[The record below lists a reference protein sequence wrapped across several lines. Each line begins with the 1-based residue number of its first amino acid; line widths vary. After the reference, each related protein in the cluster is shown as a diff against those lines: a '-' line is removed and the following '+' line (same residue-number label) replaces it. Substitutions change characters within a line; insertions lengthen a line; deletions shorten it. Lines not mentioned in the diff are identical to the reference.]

1 MRQIRQ
7 TFAAFVVRD
16 FRFMWGGS
24 LLSVTAFM
32 TAFLLVP
39 SVAYQITGS
48 YAAAGVAAMGSGIS
62 QTLLGPLGGVIADR
76 YRKKPMVMVGQV
88 MPGFLIAGMGV
99 LIYTET
105 ISVTLLLLTTLM
117 MGAGFSIMGPAR
129 QAWTGEIVPRR
140 MLANAVALQ
149 QMSMNTG
156 QVIGPTIVAI
166 AIIFL
171 GDNGE
176 LSLKQASYLFFL
188 VASFFVIVVPMTG
201 AIRGGAAPKPKAER
215 RAFSVEL
222 RAGFNYLK
230 GNPRLRICWGFF
242 LIMVMCGFA
251 FQTLLPG
258 MLDREFGRNPFD
270 IGPTYII
277 FGVASLAINIVLAG
291 MVSGPRAWPALLAM
305 GMMLAV
311 GFWLVALAPN
321 YGALLVLGSFI
332 GAGRSGVMLVNQS
345 IMMSHTKPEYFGRV
359 MSFVMMGFGLQSLLG
374 PVWGLT
380 ADAIGGRQTF
390 ALIGV
395 IAAVATVLMA
405 VGWLRTR
412 HLPLE
417 PGTAAASMGRR
428 AGVSVERPIPRLEPL
443 TNGRRPQPAFAA
455 QLAPVALME
464 AQKARS

>member
-1 MRQIRQ
+1 
-7 TFAAFVVRD
+7 
-16 FRFMWGGS
+16 
-24 LLSVTAFM
+24 
-32 TAFLLVP
+32 
-39 SVAYQITGS
+39 
-48 YAAAGVAAMGSGIS
+48 
-62 QTLLGPLGGVIADR
+62 
-76 YRKKPMVMVGQV
+76 
-88 MPGFLIAGMGV
+88 
-99 LIYTET
+99 
-105 ISVTLLLLTTLM
+105 
-117 MGAGFSIMGPAR
+117 
-129 QAWTGEIVPRR
+129 
-140 MLANAVALQ
+140 
-149 QMSMNTG
+149 
-156 QVIGPTIVAI
+156 
-166 AIIFL
+166 
-171 GDNGE
+171 
-176 LSLKQASYLFFL
+176 
-188 VASFFVIVVPMTG
+188 
-201 AIRGGAAPKPKAER
+201 
-215 RAFSVEL
+215 
-222 RAGFNYLK
+222 
-230 GNPRLRICWGFF
+230 
-242 LIMVMCGFA
+242 
-251 FQTLLPG
+251 
-258 MLDREFGRNPFD
+258 
-270 IGPTYII
+270 
-277 FGVASLAINIVLAG
+277 
-291 MVSGPRAWPALLAM
+291 M

-428 AGVSVERPIPRLEPL
+428 PGVSVERPIPRLEPL
-443 TNGRRPQPAFAA
+443 TNGRRPQPAFAE